1 MATTSA
7 SSSASSCSSDGKA
20 LYQWSNPAKAKRTVI
35 VRRRSQEVLRYLAHG
50 RDNVIR
56 VGLGHPRA
64 DANAERTAQQVFAAR
79 AHAQV
84 VGARG
89 RVFRTIERT
98 ALGPRGPAV
107 EQRGVGVDRAAA
119 IDT

>member
-1 MATTSA
+1 MPYLAVMYAACVGSECAIATTSA
-7 SSSASSCSSDGKA
+7 SSSASSCSSEGKA

-56 VGLGHPRA
+56 VGVGHPRA

-84 VGARG
+84 VGAGG
-89 RVFRTIERT
+89 RVLRTVDRT
-98 ALGPRGPAV
+98 ALGP
-107 EQRGVGVDRAAA
+107 
-119 IDT
+119 